1 MSLAV
6 IVVRKT
12 AKVAA
17 EEYFFAAVIVLGFV
31 FSLATNYLCIK
42 NFYRMAKKNSQTP
55 LERYRIYLRLEK
67 GVSPLTLEAYLM
79 DVVKL
84 EKFLA
89 AENKQFI
96 DATLE
101 DFRTF
106 LVMLNDVGIH
116 QRTQARL
123 LSSLR
128 SFYAFLLLDGYIETN
143 PIERVKSP
151 KIGVHLPDVLTLD
164 EIDRIIDAVD
174 LSMLEG
180 QRNRAMI
187 EIMYSCGLRVSELCN
202 LRLSDLY
209 LTEEFIRV
217 TGKGDKQ
224 RLVPISARAIEEL
237 NYYFND
243 RDHINIK
250 PGYIDYVFVSERRGK
265 PLSRITVFRL
275 VKDLVAAAG
284 INKNVSPHTFR
295 HSFATHLLEG
305 GANLRI
311 IQAMLGHESI
321 ATTEIY
327 THIDRTRLRE
337 EIIEHHPRNRRR

>member
-1 MSLAV
+1 M
-6 IVVRKT
+6 
-12 AKVAA
+12 
-17 EEYFFAAVIVLGFV
+17 G
-31 FSLATNYLCIK
+31 
-42 NFYRMAKKNSQTP
+42 KKSAQTP
-55 LERYRIYLRLEK
+55 IERFKIYLRLEK
-67 GVSPLTLEAYLM
+67 GVSAHTLEAYMM
-79 DVVKL
+79 DVIKF
-84 EKFLA
+84 EKFMCTDG
-89 AENKQFI
+89 KQLT
-96 DATLE
+96 DAVLE
-101 DFRTF
+101 DFRAF
-106 LVMLNDVGIH
+106 LETLNEVGIH
-116 QRTQARL
+116 PRSQARL

-128 SFYAFLLLDGYIETN
+128 SFYGFLLLDGYIDTN
-143 PIERVKSP
+143 PIERLKSP

-164 EIDRIIDAVD
+164 EVDRIIGAVD

-180 QRNRAMI
+180 QRNRAII
-187 EIMYSCGLRVSELCN
+187 ELMYSCGLRVSEVCN
-202 LRLSDLY
+202 LRISDLY

-224 RLVPISARAIEEL
+224 RLVPISSRAIEEI

-265 PLSRITVFRL
+265 SLSRITVFRMVKEL
-275 VKDLVAAAG
+275 VKIAG

-321 ATTEIY
+321 STTEIY

-337 EIIEHHPRNRRR
+337 EIIEHHPRNRRC